1 MTNWRDAESNRLDGL
16 FNGVFSWLLEQFD
29 PLTGGFYYARS
40 SVLDDRFT
48 PDIESTSQAINI
60 LLRHQLLDN
69 MPQTLKEKMIAF
81 FQMRQDPRA
90 GYFYDHN
97 PNMKKDEVMVH
108 RALHYSLNS
117 LKRLGASP
125 LYPLPVKNQVAPD
138 YTKSLS
144 SYQKKWDSIDLRNSW
159 RGCDLLAS
167 STVYFGQMDEAT
179 QRKYVDAFAEYL
191 AERQDQQTG
200 LWGEGSLYVRIS
212 GTFKLHTFYR
222 RYQISMPNQGRIYQ
236 TILHCI
242 KTEEAIDMCY
252 IRNPI
257 DLISYIKPDISEAD
271 LKEISEI
278 TINNMKKLKQK
289 DGAFS
294 RELAHS
300 PKAPN
305 VAQVK
310 QGEYY
315 PNMPEAVELGLG
327 LKEGDMNATT
337 QATLIRKQL
346 HHLWQKDPKPI
357 PTNFWERVMGKC
369 PILKGEI
376 SEQKEV

>member
-1 MTNWRDAESNRLDGL
+1 MTNWRETLSDRLDSL
-16 FNGVFSWLLEQFD
+16 FDGVFSWLLEQFD

-60 LLRHQLLDN
+60 LRRHQLLDSL
-69 MPQTLKEKMIAF
+69 PQTMKEKMIAF
-81 FQMRQDPRA
+81 FQMRQDPA
-90 GYFYDHN
+90 SGYFYDHD

-117 LKRLGASP
+117 LKRLGSSP
-125 LYPLPVKNQVAPD
+125 LYPSPVENQVAPD

-144 SYQKKWDSIDLRNSW
+144 SYRKKWESIDLRNSW
-159 RGCDLLAS
+159 RGCDLLVS
-167 STVYFGQMDEAT
+167 STVYFAQIDEVT
-179 QRKYVDAFAEYL
+179 QREYVDAFSEFL
-191 AERQDQQTG
+191 VEKQDLETG
-200 LWGEGSLYVRIS
+200 LWGEGALYVQLS
-212 GTFKLHTFYR
+212 GAFKLHTFYR
-222 RYQISMPNQGRIYQ
+222 RYQISMPNQDRIYQ
-236 TILHCI
+236 TILKCLR
-242 KTEEAIDMCY
+242 TEEAVDMCY

-257 DLISYIKPDISEAD
+257 DLLSYIEPDLSEA
-271 LKEISEI
+271 ERREVSEI
-278 TINNMKKLKQK
+278 TISNMKRLKQQ

-294 RELAHS
+294 RELTTS

-346 HHLWQKDPKPI
+346 HRLWQIESKSI
-357 PTNFWERVMGKC
+357 PANFWKGMAEGKLC
-369 PILKGEI
+369 D
-376 SEQKEV
+376 QKEV

>member
-1 MTNWRDAESNRLDGL
+1 MTNANWREVASDRLDRL
-16 FNGVFSWLLEQFD
+16 FDGVFSWLSGQFD
-29 PLTGGFYYARS
+29 PYTGGFYYARS
-40 SVLDDRFT
+40 SVLDDRFA

-60 LLRHQLLDN
+60 LQRHQLLEK
-69 MPQTLKEKMIAF
+69 MPQTIKKKMVAF
-81 FQMRQDPRA
+81 FQMRQDA
-90 GYFYDHN
+90 ATGYFYDDDT
-97 PNMKKDEVMVH
+97 NMKKDEVMVH
-108 RALHYSLNS
+108 RALHYAQNS
-117 LKRLGASP
+117 LKRLGEEP
-125 LYPLPVKNQVAPD
+125 LYSLPIEKKVAPE

-144 SYQKKWDSIDLRNSW
+144 SYREKWDSIDLCNSW

-167 STVYFGQMDEAT
+167 STVYFAQMDDVT
-179 QRKYVDAFAEYL
+179 QQKYVKAFTAYL
-191 AERQDQQTG
+191 AEKQDPETG
-200 LWGEGSLYVRIS
+200 LWGEGTLYVRIS

-222 RYQISMPNQGRIYQ
+222 RYQIPIPNQERIYQ
-236 TILHCI
+236 TILECLR
-242 KTEEAIDMCY
+242 TEEAVDMCY

-257 DLISYIKPDISEAD
+257 DLLSYIKPDISDAE

-278 TINNMKKLKQK
+278 SINNMERLKQK

-294 RELAHS
+294 REMAHS

-315 PNMPEAVELGLG
+315 PNMPEAIELGLG

-337 QATLIRKQL
+337 QATLIRQQL
-346 HHLWQKDPKPI
+346 HQLWQKQPNLIPI
-357 PTNFWERVMGKC
+357 NFWEAWSEGK
-369 PILKGEI
+369 I

>member
-1 MTNWRDAESNRLDGL
+1 MTHWLETESNRLDGL
-16 FNGVFSWLLEQFD
+16 FNGVFPWLLEQFD

-60 LLRHQLLDN
+60 LRRHQLLDN
-69 MPQTLKEKMIAF
+69 MPQTMKEKMIAF
-81 FQMRQDPRA
+81 FQMRQDA
-90 GYFYDHN
+90 ATGYFYDHD

-108 RALHYSLNS
+108 RALHYSRNS
-117 LKRLGASP
+117 LMRLGASP
-125 LYPLPVKNQVAPD
+125 LYPLPVENQLAPS

-144 SYQKKWDSIDLRNSW
+144 LYRKKWESIDLRNSW
-159 RGCDLLAS
+159 RGSDLLSS
-167 STVYFGQMDEAT
+167 STVYFAEMDEAK
-179 QRKYVDAFAEYL
+179 QQKYVQTFTEYL
-191 AERQDQQTG
+191 AEKQDPETG

-212 GTFKLHTFYR
+212 GTFKLHAFYR
-222 RYQISMPNQGRIYQ
+222 RYQIPMPNQDRIYQ
-236 TILHCI
+236 TILHCLRE
-242 KTEEAIDMCY
+242 EEAVDMCY

-257 DLISYIKPDISEAD
+257 DLLSYIEPNISKIE
-271 LKEISEI
+271 LREISEI
-278 TINNMKKLKQK
+278 TINNMKRLKQK

-310 QGEYY
+310 HGEYY
-315 PNMPEAVELGLG
+315 PNMPEAVELSLG

-346 HHLWQKDPKPI
+346 HQLWQKQPKPI
-357 PTNFWERVMGKC
+357 PTNFWD
-369 PILKGEI
+369 IGEVGI
-376 SEQKEV
+376 SHFKDKINKQKEV

>member
-1 MTNWRDAESNRLDGL
+1 MKNWRETESDRLDDL
-16 FNGVFSWLLEQFD
+16 FDGVFSWLLEQFD

-60 LLRHQLLDN
+60 LRRHLLLHN
-69 MPQTLKEKMIAF
+69 MPQTMKEKMIAF
-81 FQMRQDPRA
+81 YQMRQDPA
-90 GYFYDHN
+90 TGYFYDHD
-97 PNMKKDEVMVH
+97 PKMKKDEVMVH
-108 RALHYSLNS
+108 RALYYSWNS

-125 LYPLPVKNQVAPD
+125 FYPLPVENQVAPD
-138 YTKSLS
+138 YTQSLS
-144 SYQKKWDSIDLRNSW
+144 SYREKWDSIDLRNSW

-167 STVYFGQMDEAT
+167 STVYFAQMDEVT
-179 QRKYVDAFAEYL
+179 QRKYVDAFTEYL
-191 AERQDQQTG
+191 AEKQNPETG
-200 LWGEGSLYVRIS
+200 LWGEGSLYVQIS

-222 RYQISMPNQGRIYQ
+222 RYQISMPNQDRIYQ
-236 TILHCI
+236 TILKCLR
-242 KTEEAIDMCY
+242 TEEAVDMCY

-257 DLISYIKPDISEAD
+257 DLLSYIEPNFLETE
-271 LKEISEI
+271 LREISEI
-278 TINNMKKLKQK
+278 TINNMKRLKQE

-294 RELAHS
+294 RELTTS

-310 QGEYY
+310 QGESY

-346 HHLWQKDPKPI
+346 HHLWQIKPKPI
-357 PTNFWERVMGKC
+357 PTNFWEGEAEGKIC
-369 PILKGEI
+369 
-376 SEQKEV
+376 EQKEV

>member
-1 MTNWRDAESNRLDGL
+1 MTIWHETESNRLDGL
-16 FNGVFSWLLEQFD
+16 FDGVFSWLLEQFD

-60 LLRHQLLDN
+60 LLRHQLLDD
-69 MPQTLKEKMIAF
+69 MPQTMKEKMIAF
-81 FQMRQDPRA
+81 YQMRQDART
-90 GYFYDHN
+90 GYFYDHD
-97 PNMKKDEVMVH
+97 PHMKKDEVMVH

-125 LYPLPVKNQVAPD
+125 LYSLPVKNQVAPN

-144 SYQKKWDSIDLRNSW
+144 LYREKWDSIDLRNSW

-167 STVYFGQMDEAT
+167 STVYFSQMDET
-179 QRKYVDAFAEYL
+179 TLWSYVDAFAEYL
-191 AERQDQQTG
+191 AEKQNPDTG
-200 LWGEGSLYVRIS
+200 LWGEGSLYVQIS
-212 GTFKLHTFYR
+212 GAFKLHTFYR
-222 RYQISMPNQGRIYQ
+222 RYQIPMPNQDRIYR
-236 TILHCI
+236 TILHCLR
-242 KTEEAIDMCY
+242 TEEAIDMCY

-257 DLISYIKPDISEAD
+257 DLLSYMEPDIPESE
-271 LKEISEI
+271 LQEISEI
-278 TINNMKKLKQK
+278 TINNMKRLKQK

-315 PNMPEAVELGLG
+315 PNMPQAVELGLG

-346 HHLWQKDPKPI
+346 YYLWKKHPKSI
-357 PTNFWERVMGKC
+357 STNFWDGGQGEL
-369 PILKGEI
+369 PISKA
-376 SEQKEV
+376 K